1 MIELIMRPKKAE
13 RRPWEMFFIGLFWAS
28 ASLLLVT
35 VVFGKDSILKE
46 GSGLLVVIFTVISC
60 LPFMYY
66 IIKLEEGKDIEI
78 NDSGVLIKEHSKAIR
93 ALMWL
98 FLGFVVA
105 FAFWYIVLPLTFT
118 PASFIVTGLLPLVF
132 YLVTSKEIEIK
143 NSLLI
148 VTVSFGIL
156 FVFWGLMFLAGSSP
170 LTIGGDSGQN
180 FNFQIKTFCAINS
193 PSHYNYC
200 LEEHGI
206 PIATGSVSGTSAFLS
221 IFANNIYVLIF
232 TILFSLAFGAG
243 AIFIL
248 VWNASVIAAAIGIF
262 SKGKLSGL
270 GLGLLR
276 YMVHGIPEIS
286 AYFVGA
292 LAGGIVSVAVIRRD
306 LQGEGMWKILQDSLL
321 MIIIAIVI
329 LVISGLMEVYLTPLL
344 F

>member
-1 MIELIMRPKKAE
+1 LDGSGDAMIELLMKPKKAE
-13 RRPWEMFFIGLFWAS
+13 RHPWEMFFVGLFWAS
-28 ASLLLVT
+28 VSLLLVT
-35 VVFGKDSILKE
+35 FVFGKDSILKE
-46 GSGLLVVIFTVISC
+46 GSGLLVVTFTVISC

-66 IIKLEEGKDIEI
+66 IIKLEEGKDVEI
-78 NDSGVLIKEHSKAIR
+78 NDSGKLIKEHSKAIH

-105 FAFWYIVLPLTFT
+105 FAFWYIVMPGT
-118 PASFIVTGLLPLVF
+118 A
-132 YLVTSKEIEIK
+132 
-143 NSLLI
+143 
-148 VTVSFGIL
+148 
-156 FVFWGLMFLAGSSP
+156 
-170 LTIGGDSGQN
+170 GQN

-193 PSHYNYC
+193 PSHYSYC

-206 PIATGSVSGTSAFLS
+206 LAATGAVTGRAAFLS

-262 SKGKLSGL
+262 AKGELSGL
-270 GLGLLR
+270 GFGLLR
-276 YMVHGIPEIS
+276 YMIHGIPEIS

-292 LAGGIVSVAVIRRD
+292 LAGGIISVAVIRKD
-306 LQGEGMWKILQDSLL
+306 LHGEGMWKILQDSLL

-329 LVISGLMEVYLTPLL
+329 LIVSGLMEVYLTPML

>member
-1 MIELIMRPKKAE
+1 MIELLMKPKKAE
-13 RRPWEMFFIGLFWAS
+13 RRPWEMFFVGLFWAS
-28 ASLLLVT
+28 VSLLLVT
-35 VVFGKDSILKE
+35 FVFGKDSILKE

-78 NDSGVLIKEHSKAIR
+78 NNSGKLIKEHSKAIH

-105 FAFWYIVLPLTFT
+105 FSFWYIVMPGT
-118 PASFIVTGLLPLVF
+118 A
-132 YLVTSKEIEIK
+132 
-143 NSLLI
+143 
-148 VTVSFGIL
+148 
-156 FVFWGLMFLAGSSP
+156 
-170 LTIGGDSGQN
+170 GQN

-193 PSHYNYC
+193 PSSYNYC

-206 PIATGSVSGTSAFLS
+206 PVMTAAASSSGSAFLS

-262 SKGKLSGL
+262 AEGKLSGL
-270 GLGLLR
+270 GSGLVR
-276 YMVHGIPEIS
+276 YMIHGIPEIS

-292 LAGGIVSVAVIRRD
+292 LAGGIVSVAVIRKD
-306 LQGEGMWKILQDSLL
+306 LRGEWVWKILQDSLL
-321 MIIIAIVI
+321 MILIAIVI
-329 LVISGLMEVYLTPLL
+329 LIVSALMEVYLTPLL

>member
-1 MIELIMRPKKAE
+1 
-13 RRPWEMFFIGLFWAS
+13 
-28 ASLLLVT
+28 
-35 VVFGKDSILKE
+35 
-46 GSGLLVVIFTVISC
+46 

-78 NDSGVLIKEHSKAIR
+78 SDSGRLIREHSKAIH

-105 FAFWYIVLPLTFT
+105 LSFWYIVMP
-118 PASFIVTGLLPLVF
+118 
-132 YLVTSKEIEIK
+132 
-143 NSLLI
+143 
-148 VTVSFGIL
+148 
-156 FVFWGLMFLAGSSP
+156 
-170 LTIGGDSGQN
+170 DSAGQN

-200 LEEHGI
+200 LEEHGVPAI
-206 PIATGSVSGTSAFLS
+206 TGAASGTSAFLS

-262 SKGKLSGL
+262 AKGELSGL
-270 GLGLLR
+270 VFGLFR
-276 YMVHGIPEIS
+276 YMIHGIPEIG
-286 AYFVGA
+286 AYFIGA
-292 LAGGIVSVAVIRRD
+292 LAGGIVSVAVIRKD
-306 LQGEGMWKILQDSLL
+306 LQGEGMWRILQDSLL

-329 LVISGLMEVYLTPLL
+329 LIAAALMEVYLTPLL

>member
-1 MIELIMRPKKAE
+1 MIELLIKPKRAE
-13 RRPWEMFFIGLFWAS
+13 RRPWELFFVGLFWAS
-28 ASLLLVT
+28 VSLLLVT
-35 VVFGKDSILKE
+35 FVFGKDSILRE

-66 IIKLEEGKDIEI
+66 IIKLEEGKDVEI
-78 NDSGVLIKEHSKAIR
+78 NDSGQLIREHSRAVH

-105 FAFWYIVLPLTFT
+105 FSFWY
-118 PASFIVTGLLPLVF
+118 LVMP
-132 YLVTSKEIEIK
+132 T
-143 NSLLI
+143 
-148 VTVSFGIL
+148 T
-156 FVFWGLMFLAGSSP
+156 A
-170 LTIGGDSGQN
+170 GQN

-200 LEEHGI
+200 LEQHGI
-206 PIATGSVSGTSAFLS
+206 PIGTGAATGATAILS
-221 IFANNIYVLIF
+221 IFSNNIYVLIF

-262 SKGKLSGL
+262 AKGNLVSLPIGVF
-270 GLGLLR
+270 R
-276 YMVHGIPEIS
+276 YMIHGVPEIG

-292 LAGGIVSVAVIRRD
+292 LAGGIISVAVIRRD
-306 LQGEGMWKILQDSLL
+306 LKGEGTWKILQDSLL
-321 MIIIAIVI
+321 MVIIAIGI
-329 LVISGLMEVYLTPLL
+329 LFVAALIEVYLTPIL

>member
-1 MIELIMRPKKAE
+1 MIELIMKPKKAE
-13 RRPWEMFFIGLFWAS
+13 RRPWEMFFVGLFWAS
-28 ASLLLVT
+28 VSLLLVT
-35 VVFGKDSILKE
+35 FVFGKDSILKE

-66 IIKLEEGKDIEI
+66 IIKLEEGKDVEI
-78 NDSGVLIKEHSKAIR
+78 NDSGKLIKEHSKAIR

-105 FAFWYIVLPLTFT
+105 FSFWYIVMPGT
-118 PASFIVTGLLPLVF
+118 A
-132 YLVTSKEIEIK
+132 
-143 NSLLI
+143 
-148 VTVSFGIL
+148 
-156 FVFWGLMFLAGSSP
+156 
-170 LTIGGDSGQN
+170 GQN

-193 PSHYNYC
+193 PSHYSYC
-200 LEEHGI
+200 LEQHGI
-206 PIATGSVSGTSAFLS
+206 PIGTGSATGTTAILN
-221 IFANNIYVLIF
+221 IFSNNIYVLIF

-262 SKGKLSGL
+262 AKGELAGL

-276 YMVHGIPEIS
+276 YMIHGIPEIG

-292 LAGGIVSVAVIRRD
+292 LAGGIVSVAVIRKD
-306 LQGEGMWKILQDSLL
+306 LHGEGMWKILQDSLL

-329 LVISGLMEVYLTPLL
+329 LIIAALIEVYITPVL